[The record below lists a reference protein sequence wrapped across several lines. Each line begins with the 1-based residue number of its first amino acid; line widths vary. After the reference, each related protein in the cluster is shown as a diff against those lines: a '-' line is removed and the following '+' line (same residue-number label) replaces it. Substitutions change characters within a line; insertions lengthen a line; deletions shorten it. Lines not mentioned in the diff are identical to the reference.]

1 MSCPTSVRLIFVPRR
16 HQLGLHAVANAT
28 HLPPKERIVRQRV
41 YITLRIFDAYVA
53 SSLGLPRNIRAA
65 EPARGAISFTSE
77 SGDFRAADANV
88 DLLEILGTAIEKVYF
103 TDPSAK
109 DHGGISVQF
118 QKLREVDDKLASWE
132 RKYRIFDR
140 IDNDVD
146 FMSAK

>member
-1 MSCPTSVRLIFVPRR
+1 MPTSVWLISIPRR

-41 YITLRIFDAYVA
+41 FITLRIFDAYVT

-65 EPARGAISFTSE
+65 EPARGAISSTSE

-88 DLLEILGTAIEKVYF
+88 ELLEILGTAIEKVYF
-103 TDPSAK
+103 TDSSAK

-118 QKLREVDDKLASWE
+118 KKLREVDDKLESWE

-140 IDNDVD
+140 IDKDIETT
-146 FMSAK
+146 SAK